1 MTTPYTIVAL
11 STPPGTSGLAVVRV
25 SGPACADVVRQ
36 CLRRT
41 AWTPRVLHAAAF
53 YEPVHGHGA
62 TDNPRN
68 HASDEPLDRLAFH
81 MLPGPGSPTGEDVL
95 ELFPH
100 GNPLLVETI
109 LRALLRVPGT
119 RLAEPGEFTRRAF
132 EHGRIDL
139 VQAEG
144 LGALVHAQSLAA
156 LRNARRLLE
165 GELSGRLRG
174 LRDRLLDLSARL
186 ELDADFAEEEADPDY
201 ASWRPRVAEARAEV
215 EGLLRGFER
224 GQTWNRAPRAVL
236 YGPPNAGKSSLVNA
250 LTGRDR
256 LLVSDVAG
264 TTRDFVDVPWR
275 LAGGPA
281 HLVDTAG
288 LGTAVDALDA
298 LAMERTRAQLAEADL
313 KIFVFDGAPDE
324 LTGNPELARL
334 AAHADVRVLTKGDL
348 RGALQGDGRAE
359 GWFMVSSRTGAG
371 LDALSAE
378 LERRLSPAGAPDG
391 ADEGA
396 VAVTERQ
403 RAALETARDRLLA
416 GERHLDGK
424 PAVEILAFEVREA
437 CLALRELLGD
447 VTADDVLH
455 RLFAGFCIGK

>member
-1 MTTPYTIVAL
+1 MSHTIVAL
-11 STPPGTSGLAVVRV
+11 STPPGTSGLAVVRL
-25 SGPACADVVRQ
+25 SGPACADVVRT
-36 CLRRT
+36 CLKRT
-41 AWTPRVLHAAAF
+41 NWKPRVLHAASF
-53 YEPVHGHGA
+53 FEPD
-62 TDNPRN
+62 TDE
-68 HASDEPLDRLAFH
+68 ALDHLAFH
-81 MLPGPGSPTGEDVL
+81 MLPGPHSPTGEDVL
-95 ELFPH
+95 EIFPH
-100 GNPLLVETI
+100 GNPLLIETI
-109 LRALLRVPGT
+109 VRALLRVPDV
-119 RLAEPGEFTRRAF
+119 RMAEAGEFTRRAF

-144 LGALVHAQSLAA
+144 VGALIHAQSKAA
-156 LRNARRLLE
+156 LRNARRILD
-165 GELSGRLRG
+165 GELSGRLRA

-201 ASWRPRVAEARAEV
+201 TSWRPRVTEARAEV

-224 GQTWNRAPRAVL
+224 GRTWNRTPRAVL

-256 LLVSDVAG
+256 LLVSDIAG

-275 LAGGPA
+275 IAGGLA
-281 HLVDTAG
+281 QLVDTAG
-288 LGTAVDALDA
+288 LGEAVDALDA
-298 LAMERTRAQLAEADL
+298 LAMERTRAQLHEADL
-313 KIFVFDGAPDE
+313 KVFVQDGARQPNDA
-324 LTGNPELARL
+324 LAPL
-334 AAHADVRVLTKGDL
+334 AALADIRVLTKCD
-348 RGALQGDGRAE
+348 APHFTPPETTD
-359 GWFMVSSRTGAG
+359 GWFVVSSKTGEG
-371 LDALSAE
+371 LEALIAA
-378 LERRLSPAGAPDG
+378 LEQRLNPVDE

-403 RAALETARDRLLA
+403 RAALEAARDRLLA
-416 GERHLDGK
+416 AEHHLDGK